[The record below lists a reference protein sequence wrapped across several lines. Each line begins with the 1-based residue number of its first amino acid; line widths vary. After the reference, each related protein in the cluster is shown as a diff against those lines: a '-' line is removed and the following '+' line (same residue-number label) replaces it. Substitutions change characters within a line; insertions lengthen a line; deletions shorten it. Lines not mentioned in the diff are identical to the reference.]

1 MLPFTAVTATFSS
14 CTPSETVIVA
24 FSVCGIIER
33 FSFTVTSDEPCAGTL
48 PEVVETERHSSD
60 TFVMLQLSSAL
71 PVLPMFS
78 TSSASFFGEMESVA
92 FALTAFRVTGS
103 SFVPSETMKEV
114 FKSPVILLLSS
125 FTCTTFLPAGAT
137 VPSLSETVMQS
148 EVIPLIFQSRLTS
161 PVFFISNVCS
171 CAVSPKSSV
180 VGDTLISVF
189 FSPLGEQ
196 ETEMGNEL
204 PKAERFTTT
213 DFVSPNSVSVFPLLV
228 TVTDI
233 SSWVVPKFREEGVI
247 VISASFFSGVRC
259 MSPEVACPANT
270 FTDLVFVVY
279 PAFCACT

>member
-1 MLPFTAVTATFSS
+1 
-14 CTPSETVIVA
+14 
-24 FSVCGIIER
+24 
-33 FSFTVTSDEPCAGTL
+33 
-48 PEVVETERHSSD
+48 
-60 TFVMLQLSSAL
+60 
-71 PVLPMFS
+71 
-78 TSSASFFGEMESVA
+78 
-92 FALTAFRVTGS
+92 
-103 SFVPSETMKEV
+103 
-114 FKSPVILLLSS
+114 
-125 FTCTTFLPAGAT
+125 
-137 VPSLSETVMQS
+137 MQS

-213 DFVSPNSVSVFPLLV
+213 DFVSPNLSRLTEKTMLCVLLLPIRPAFGLADSQLLLPNSSVHSVSVFPLLV